1 MLKKKAVIFD
11 MDGLM
16 IDSERIALKT
26 NIEVHQE
33 YGYPL
38 DESVALD
45 LVGRNLANTKAY
57 LEDYFDEGYPFDIIR
72 KETVKRRMDY
82 YKENPL
88 QMKKGLVPL
97 LDYLKKEKIKTAVAS
112 STRKARII
120 ENLKEIKVLEYF
132 VYIVGGDQIV
142 HGKPAPDIFLDA
154 CHALKVKPQEAL
166 VLEDSKNGILA
177 AVNGNIDVICIP
189 DLVQHPQEILDLTY
203 CTLDS
208 LDQVINEVTSDD

>member
-57 LEDYFDEGYPFDIIR
+57 LEDYFGEGYPFDIIR

-132 VYIVGGDQIV
+132 DYIVGGDQIV